1 MGGMKEKI
9 THSASN
15 KQPQKKPTKNPISDK
30 KIRLAAALRENLLR
44 RKAATVSANTVEE
57 K

>member
-9 THSASN
+9 PHSASN